1 MILEISTPALLFPA
15 VSLLFLS
22 FTNRFLHLAA
32 LIRKLHDDWLRN
44 GEPML
49 RAQIENLRRRMK
61 LIRSMQLYGALSLLC
76 CVISMVTVMLG
87 FNLAGWITF
96 GLALFLMGI
105 SLTCL
110 ALEVFISG
118 GALAI
123 LLNEMDRQDDQ

>member
-1 MILEISTPALLFPA
+1 M
-15 VSLLFLS
+15 SLLFLA

-32 LIRKLHDDWLRN
+32 LIRKLHDDWQKD
-44 GEPML
+44 GESML

-61 LIRSMQLYGALSLLC
+61 LIRSMQLYGVLSLLC
-76 CVISMVTVMLG
+76 CVISMVAVMLG
-87 FNLAGWITF
+87 FNLAGWINF
-96 GLALFLMGI
+96 GLALCLMGI

-123 LLNEMDRQDDQ
+123 LLNEMDRQDDN